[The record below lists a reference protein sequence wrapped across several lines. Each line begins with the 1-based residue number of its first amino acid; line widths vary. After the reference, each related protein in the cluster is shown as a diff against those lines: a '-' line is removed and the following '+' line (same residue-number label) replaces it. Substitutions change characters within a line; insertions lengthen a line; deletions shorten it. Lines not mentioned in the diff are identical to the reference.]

1 MYVRWGKSSCP
12 QIERTELMYS
22 GLAGGTHHAQG
33 GGANLLC
40 MPADPQYTF
49 PHQSGVRGQAHIHK
63 VEYESPLRGG
73 HNHEVPC
80 AVCHVSTRPAVF
92 MIPAKTSC
100 PSSWTREYYGYIM
113 TSWRQQGRGRLMF
126 ECVDE
131 DQESMAGIMKMAAF
145 SITLRLHVVLIV
157 SLAHLTIRTK
167 K

>member
-12 QIERTELMYS
+12 QIEGTELMYS
-22 GLAGGTHHAQG
+22 GTAGGTHWSREG

-40 MPADPQYTF
+40 MPADPQYTLNY
-49 PHQSGVRGQAHIHK
+49 QSGVRGHSYIYKA
-63 VEYESPLRGG
+63 VYESPLRGG
-73 HNHEVPC
+73 HRHSVPC

-113 TSWRQQGRGRLMF
+113 TSYRYQGRGRLKF

-131 DQESMAGIMKMAAF
+131 DQESLPGSTNGGA
-145 SITLRLHVVLIV
+145 TLRLHVVLMD
-157 SLAHLTIRTK
+157 SLAHHITTSK